1 MSKLLIM
8 RILTCPPKRQNF
20 GIFCSYCSFCSS
32 FPVFFFIIIVFL
44 TSFWVGMGQ
53 RRVQMGSLII
63 SEQQQSYSGL
73 LSPGQSYSESTYEMT
88 PGLKPFM
95 PLVAY

>member
-1 MSKLLIM
+1 
-8 RILTCPPKRQNF
+8 
-20 GIFCSYCSFCSS
+20 
-32 FPVFFFIIIVFL
+32 
-44 TSFWVGMGQ
+44 MGQ

-95 PLVAY
+95 SLVAY